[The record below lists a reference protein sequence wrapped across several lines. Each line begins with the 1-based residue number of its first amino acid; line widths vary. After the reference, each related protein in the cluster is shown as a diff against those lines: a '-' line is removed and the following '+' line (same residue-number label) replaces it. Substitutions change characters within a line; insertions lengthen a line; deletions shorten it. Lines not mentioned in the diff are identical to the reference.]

1 MADALF
7 ELRVRPV
14 EIGAELGR
22 PAQVGPRG
30 EDAEAATEP
39 RHAGGIGPVRRL
51 AGIVDDAE
59 DVVGGEIEDRQPVE
73 PGPAGPGIA
82 VAALPGG
89 LPGARGTLVGAQPH
103 RVHKTAGKARMAPE
117 VMAQLALDRSTLG
130 RASAPSNRCGRELA
144 PFLDALEK
152 RFAGRDGRENERHAV
167 GNRRFDKS

>member
-1 MADALF
+1 MERSKIGNQSNQDLPAR
-7 ELRVRPV
+7 ELRSLRFQGVFR
-14 EIGAELGR
+14 AR
-22 PAQVGPRG
+22 
-30 EDAEAATEP
+30 
-39 RHAGGIGPVRRL
+39 
-51 AGIVDDAE
+51 
-59 DVVGGEIEDRQPVE
+59 
-73 PGPAGPGIA
+73 
-82 VAALPGG
+82 AALSS
-89 LPGARGTLVGAQPH
+89 AAQPH